1 MKETIKLL
9 FALIND
15 ELFSHPLPEAYKQ
28 PLTEEVL
35 ASLYTLADKHD
46 LAHVV
51 AGALYRNRLLP
62 KGSDTAGKFQRA
74 QVMALYRYTKLEHE
88 YKQITQVLR
97 DAEIPYIPLKGVIIR
112 PFYPQ
117 PHLRT
122 SCDIDI
128 LVHRE
133 DLEKAAERLTTV
145 LNYTWDKEI
154 HYHDISLFS
163 PSGFH
168 LELHFSINE
177 NRESMDQLLA
187 QVWKYSKP
195 ISEGSFEY
203 RQTPEFFM
211 FHQIAHMAYHFLSGG
226 CGIRPLVD
234 LYLLRQ
240 KMPYD
245 EALVQALCDQCDI
258 GIFYERV
265 KELSEIWFGDLSHN
279 ALTLQMEAYVI
290 HGGVYGN
297 LDNSV
302 AVKRTRSSSGFS
314 YVMSRIFMPYELL
327 KTKYAV
333 LNKHKWLYPFMTVR
347 RWFELLSPTKRRRA
361 ATELKKNHDITDD
374 DQRRMHDFLQALGLS

>member
-1 MKETIKLL
+1 MNETIKLL

-15 ELFSHPLPEAYKQ
+15 ELFSRPLTETYKQ
-28 PLTEEVL
+28 PLAEEALECLYAL
-35 ASLYTLADKHD
+35 ASKHD

-51 AGALYRNRLLP
+51 ANALYRNRLLS
-62 KGSDTAGKFQRA
+62 KDSAVASKLQQA

-88 YKQITQVLR
+88 YKQITRVLWE
-97 DAEIPYIPLKGVIIR
+97 AEIPYIPLKGIIVR

-133 DLEKAAERLTTV
+133 DLEKASERLTTA
-145 LNYTWDKEI
+145 LNYTCDNEI

-187 QVWKYSKP
+187 QVWTYSKP

-240 KMPYD
+240 KMQYD
-245 EALVQALCDQCDI
+245 EAVVQALCDQCDI
-258 GIFYERV
+258 GIFYGCA
-265 KELSEIWFGDLSHN
+265 KELSDVWFGDVPHN

-302 AVKRTRSSSGFS
+302 AINRTRSSSGFS
-314 YVMSRIFMPYELL
+314 YVMSRVFMPYRLL
-327 KTKYAV
+327 KTKYPV
-333 LNKHKWLYPFMTVR
+333 LSKHKWLYPVMTVR
-347 RWFELLSPTKRRRA
+347 RWFELLVPAKRRRA
-361 ATELKKNHDITDD
+361 ATELKKNRAITDE
-374 DQRRMHDFLQALGLS
+374 DQRRMQDFLQELGLS